1 MLIGLTNKLCDIIG
15 FVDILDFGN
24 LAQLVFNCALSFGMR
39 FCGGLLL
46 AFPI

>member
-15 FVDILDFGN
+15 FVDTLDFGN

-39 FCGGLLL
+39 ICGGLLL
-46 AFPI
+46 TFPI